1 LHRLVPQDRWIQL
14 FLQVQAHRSL
24 PDPRMIR
31 SLRKIPAR
39 RTLPSLRRVLL
50 VQLHLM
56 NLTGLGLRSLPDLQL
71 DLYRR

>member
-1 LHRLVPQDRWIQL
+1 L